1 MGMREREIAG
11 LLRDKHP
18 DGMQQLLLHYGPL
31 IRYII
36 APIVPDAHD
45 REDCFSE
52 VTLRIWEKADRFA
65 PQRGS
70 WKAWLTAVTRNT
82 AYNFARQTARRGEGE
97 LPEHAPSPAP
107 DPEEALL
114 WAERRRALQRALAQL
129 STAEQALF
137 YRKYYYLLQVS
148 GLQYILPTVGLVLLL
163 LGFRA
168 LRRENRWFCAGF
180 RLCGAWFACAAAGLA
195 LRAAIAPETASSWLG
210 YAAAALEL
218 AVFFCLWR
226 GLDAVQRKAGFPSG
240 KSAAALFFWYVLLVA
255 LTFARPNVGWLF
267 AAVILAA
274 YLCVLRS
281 LFRLTR
287 VLDESGYAVCP
298 AAVRVPD
305 GWLAAGLTAW
315 LAACIACGYLF
326 GGSYAMDWTALPPQ
340 GAYAEERAQLAALG
354 FPEDVFA
361 DLSED
366 DLAAC
371 RGALR
376 VVSRS
381 EDVPMNDGRTVKKG
395 FGQHTWTDIVYDT
408 RELRVT
414 GVAVQI
420 AEASDGGGEWIVF
433 YHFRWLENPGFYGTE
448 ALRVLHT
455 SDEPVDWGDWT
466 GRVLYDRGGAAFA
479 APYVSLGNVTA
490 AYSSFGTLVTQT
502 NGIAAFSL
510 PNRGENQRGY
520 VACRV
525 RTPAETPYLRIQMD
539 YVHQKTW
546 LQYPV
551 EPSAEAYSHNRAD
564 GRVLCV
570 SQWVF
575 SFSIP

>member
-1 MGMREREIAG
+1 MREREIAG

-65 PQRGS
+65 PLRGS

-210 YAAAALEL
+210 YAAAAL
-218 AVFFCLWR
+218 
-226 GLDAVQRKAGFPSG
+226 
-240 KSAAALFFWYVLLVA
+240 FFWYVLLVA
-255 LTFARPNVGWLF
+255 LTSARPNVGWLF

-287 VLDESGYAVCP
+287 VLDESGYAVRP

-448 ALRVLHT
+448 ALRVLPT

-466 GRVLYDRGGAAFA
+466 GRVLYDHGGAANA
-479 APYVSLGNVTA
+479 APYASLGNVTA

>member
-1 MGMREREIAG
+1 MREREIAG

-52 VTLRIWEKADRFA
+52 VMLRIWEKADRFA

-82 AYNFARQTARRGEGE
+82 AYNFVRQTARCGEGE

-210 YAAAALEL
+210 YAAAAL
-218 AVFFCLWR
+218 
-226 GLDAVQRKAGFPSG
+226 
-240 KSAAALFFWYVLLVA
+240 FFWYVLLVA

-287 VLDESGYAVCP
+287 VLDESGYAVRP

-326 GGSYAMDWTALPPQ
+326 GGSYAMDWTALPPK

-448 ALRVLHT
+448 ALRVLPT

-466 GRVLYDRGGAAFA
+466 GRILYDRGGAANA
-479 APYVSLGNVTA
+479 APYASLGNVTA

-520 VACRV
+520 VAYRV